1 MATTTARGRRT
12 QLDQL
17 PVELLDERS
26 GLTGS

>member
-1 MATTTARGRRT
+1 MAATTARGRRT